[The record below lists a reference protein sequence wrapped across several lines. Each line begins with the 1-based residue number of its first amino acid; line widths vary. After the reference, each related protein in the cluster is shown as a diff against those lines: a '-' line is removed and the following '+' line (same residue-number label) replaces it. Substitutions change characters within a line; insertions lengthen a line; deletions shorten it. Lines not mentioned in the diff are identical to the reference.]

1 MSAARTVHIEVV
13 SDVICPWCLI
23 GTRRLDKAL
32 AAVVAEHAGLE
43 VEVVYRPFL
52 LDPSTPPEG
61 KDLREHLRRKYGD
74 PEPMFRRVEAVA
86 KQDGIDL
93 DFKRIGRTS
102 STVGAHT
109 LMRHA
114 IAKGTQRA
122 LAKAL
127 FGAYFLEGRD
137 VGSSDVLVP
146 IATAHGFGAD
156 EATALLRDPDEVA
169 QTKAEAREAADSG
182 VSGVPFTVI
191 ASKLAVGGA
200 QSVEVFKK
208 AIEQALA
215 T

>member
-1 MSAARTVHIEVV
+1 MSGKRTVTIEVV

-23 GTRRLDKAL
+23 GTRRLEKAL
-32 AAVVAEHAGLE
+32 ASLPDVEAEI
-43 VEVVYRPFL
+43 VYRPFL

-61 KDLREHLRRKYGD
+61 KDLRENLRKKYGD
-74 PEPMFRRVEAVA
+74 PEPLFKRVETVA

-102 STVGAHT
+102 STIGAHT

-137 VGSSDVLVP
+137 VGALDVLVP
-146 IATAHGFGAD
+146 LATAHGFTAD
-156 EATALLRDPDEVA
+156 EATALLRSEDEIA
-169 QTKAEAREAADSG
+169 ATKGEAKEASQSG
-182 VSGVPFTVI
+182 ISGVPFTVV
-191 ASKLAVGGA
+191 AEKLAVSGA

-208 AIEQALA
+208 AIEQALSA
-215 T
+215 

>member
-1 MSAARTVHIEVV
+1 MSTVRIEVT

-23 GTRRLDKAL
+23 GTRRLEKAL
-32 AAVVAEHAGLE
+32 AQLPDVEA
-43 VEVVYRPFL
+43 EVVYRPFL

-61 KDLREHLRRKYGD
+61 KDLRENLRKKYGD
-74 PEPMFRRVEAVA
+74 PEPLFKRVETVA

-137 VGSSDVLVP
+137 VGSAEVLVP
-146 IATAHGFGAD
+146 LATAHGFAAD
-156 EATALLRDPDEVA
+156 EAAALLADPEEEK
-169 QTKAEAREAADSG
+169 QTRSDARIASQEG
-182 VSGVPFTVI
+182 VSGVPFTVV
-191 ASKLAVGGA
+191 AGKVAVSGA
-200 QSVEVFKK
+200 QSVEVFVK
-208 AIEQALA
+208 AITQALG
-215 T
+215 

>member
-1 MSAARTVHIEVV
+1 MSGKRTVTIEVV

-23 GTRRLDKAL
+23 GTRRLEKAL
-32 AAVVAEHAGLE
+32 ASLPDVEAEI
-43 VEVVYRPFL
+43 VYRPFL

-61 KDLREHLRRKYGD
+61 KDLRENLRKKYGD
-74 PEPMFRRVEAVA
+74 PEPLFKRVETVA

-102 STVGAHT
+102 STIGAHT

-137 VGSSDVLVP
+137 VGALDVLVP
-146 IATAHGFGAD
+146 LATAHGFTAD
-156 EATALLRDPDEVA
+156 EATALLRSEDEIA
-169 QTKAEAREAADSG
+169 ATKAEAKEASQSG
-182 VSGVPFTVI
+182 ISGVPFTVV
-191 ASKLAVGGA
+191 AEKLAVSGA

-208 AIEQALA
+208 AIEQALSA
-215 T
+215 